1 MAELITLSYFH
12 AEENRYYVYQ
22 TKRSAVDQVLHYH
35 NYYQVCFVVSGS
47 LLHQQEGYSVRL
59 MPGEA
64 FVIPPG
70 FPHSLHFE
78 SKNTAIF
85 SLAFEEAL
93 FHGGFAKSEIYKFL
107 RTLQRDATEQQ
118 LRLRLSLDPRQREG
132 VEMLLTCLVAQQ
144 KASCPSG
151 LSPAP
156 SLISSILYFLAQAY
170 FRDPDGS
177 LQLKE
182 LTNHNDTMLRCA
194 QYIDSHYSQKL
205 TLEGLS
211 REFGLSRSAF
221 CTAFRQYAG
230 VPLRQYVAQ
239 KRIQEA
245 QLLMRAHPELSLGQI
260 AQAVGYED
268 DTTFYRNFLRIIG
281 TSPSQYRRLH
291 GQVQE
296 SPIPLE

>member
-22 TKRSAVDQVLHYH
+22 TKHSAVDRVLHYH
-35 NYYQVCFVVSGS
+35 NYYQVCFVLSGS

-59 MPGEA
+59 LPGEA

-70 FPHSLHFE
+70 FIHSLHFE
-78 SKNTAIF
+78 TKNTRIF
-85 SLAFEEAL
+85 SIAFEEAL
-93 FHGGFAKSEIYKFL
+93 FHGGFARSEIYRFL
-107 RTLQRDATEQQ
+107 RTLQKDASERQV
-118 LRLRLSLDPRQREG
+118 RLRLVLDPLQRDC
-132 VEMLLTCLVAQQ
+132 VANLLSCLEAQQ
-144 KASCPSG
+144 DVSSLRE

-170 FRDPDGS
+170 FRSPDGS
-177 LQLKE
+177 VQLKE
-182 LTNHNDTMLRCA
+182 LTSHNDTMVRCA

-239 KRIQEA
+239 KRIQKA
-245 QLLMRAHPELSLGQI
+245 QLLMRAQPELSLGQI

-268 DTTFYRNFLRIIG
+268 DSTFYRNFLRIIG
-281 TSPSQYRRLH
+281 TSPSQYRHLH
-291 GQVQE
+291 GQVQ
-296 SPIPLE
+296 LGDK